1 MKRKRLSHDSWK
13 CILSKELHIKQVNTE
28 FFYGYIAL
36 MEVNDITC
44 TQTWRFRGEDIVVCD
59 KGMKWLSIMPQDDY
73 YCITAMLDENGKVIL
88 WYIDMIA
95 AQGVDA
101 DGVPYFDDLY
111 LDLVIY
117 ADGTVVVDDMD
128 ELEDALASGDITN
141 EQFELAIGTCE
152 RLKAG
157 MAGDVE
163 ALVQFTCECY
173 RQTTKNQH

>member
-1 MKRKRLSHDSWK
+1 M
-13 CILSKELHIKQVNTE
+13 
-28 FFYGYIAL
+28 
-36 MEVNDITC
+36 
-44 TQTWRFRGEDIVVCD
+44 
-59 KGMKWLSIMPQDDY
+59 
-73 YCITAMLDENGKVIL
+73 
-88 WYIDMIA
+88 
-95 AQGVDA
+95 
-101 DGVPYFDDLY
+101 PYFDDLY